1 MRIKQLV
8 LITMVTGTVAG
19 PLWAQQPPERIEVRR
34 GTGETKARVWINDT
48 EIDPFDFFANR
59 RARLGIIMQVEAS
72 ANDSIGATI
81 VSVTPASPAAKAGL
95 RAGDIVTR
103 FNGQR
108 LVGTERDRNAA
119 GNESYPGLR
128 MVELAAKLE
137 PGDTAALEYRRDKET
152 RTVNVIASNER
163 MLTFRS
169 MDGFGNQFPIPDL
182 PGSGQRRVMS
192 LDAPDAGNIMFRRF
206 GGPFA
211 ELELAPINPDL
222 GTYFGTS
229 EGVLVIDTPRDNSL
243 GLKGG
248 DVVLSVDGRPARGP
262 SSLLRILQSYERGD
276 VMKLEILRNKSRQTI
291 STKIDWQRDD

>member
-8 LITMVTGTVAG
+8 LFTIAAGTVAA
-19 PLWAQQPPERIEVRR
+19 PLVAQPPSERVEIRR
-34 GTGETKARVWINDT
+34 GAGDTKARVWVNGD
-48 EIDPFDFFANR
+48 EIDPLDFLANR
-59 RARLGIIMQVEAS
+59 RARLGITMQVEAS

-103 FNGQR
+103 YNGQR
-108 LVGTERDRNAA
+108 LVGTERDRSAA

-169 MDGFGNQFPIPDL
+169 LDGQTSPLWMPD
-182 PGSGQRRVMS
+182 PPVPGQRRVMS
-192 LDAPDAGNIMFRRF
+192 LGAPDGDVMFRRF

-229 EGVLVIDTPRDNSL
+229 EGVLVIDTPRDNTL

-248 DVVLSVDGRPARGP
+248 DVVLSVDGRAARGP
-262 SSLLRILQSYERGD
+262 SSLLRILHSYEQGD

-291 STKIDWQRDD
+291 STKIDWPRDD